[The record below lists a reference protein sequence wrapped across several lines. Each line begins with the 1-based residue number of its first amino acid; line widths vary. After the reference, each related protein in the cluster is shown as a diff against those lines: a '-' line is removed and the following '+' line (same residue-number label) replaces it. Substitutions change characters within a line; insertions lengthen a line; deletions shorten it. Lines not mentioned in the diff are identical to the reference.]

1 MMRFSTPVSRYMTCG
16 VLSARDETPLP
27 QVHRLL
33 GEHAISCVPI
43 LDAEAR
49 AIGVLSRTDLLRIGR
64 FETKTN
70 SRGMLLTLPDVP
82 AREVVRPGIIT
93 VGRTTLVIQA
103 ASVLLKHRIHRVFV
117 REGEALAG
125 VFSTKDLLLA
135 LVEAR
140 VATPIG
146 DLMSVP
152 AYTVPLEA
160 PLALAADR
168 LSSAQ
173 VSGLV
178 VVDPDGWPVGM
189 FTQTEA
195 LLARGVL
202 SDSPVEDVMSPAM
215 VCLDVR
221 TPIHRAAAAAHAAQA
236 RRVLVVHGRRLR
248 GVVTGLDFARA
259 VAGIGVIAVGASPA
273 ERYRAG

>member
-1 MMRFSTPVSRYMTCG
+1 MMRFATPVSRYMTCE
-16 VLSARDETPLP
+16 VITAPDTTLLP
-27 QVHRLL
+27 EVHRSLC
-33 GEHAISCVPI
+33 ENAISCVPI
-43 LDAEAR
+43 VDAASR
-49 AIGVLSRTDLLRIGR
+49 ALGVLSRTDLLRLGQ

-82 AREVVRPGIIT
+82 ARDVLRPGIIT
-93 VGRTTLVIQA
+93 VGRTTLVVQA

-117 REGEALAG
+117 REDDTLTG

-140 VATPIG
+140 EATPIAE
-146 DLMSVP
+146 LMSAP
-152 AYTVPLEA
+152 AYTIPLDA

-168 LSSAQ
+168 LTTAQ

-178 VVDPDGWPVGM
+178 VVDPGGWPVGM

-195 LLARGVL
+195 LLAHGVL

-215 VCLDVR
+215 VCLHAR
-221 TPIHRAAAAAHAAQA
+221 TPLHRAAAAAHAAQA
-236 RRVLVVHGRRLR
+236 RRVLVVQGRRLR
-248 GVVTGLDFARA
+248 GVLTGLDFARA
-259 VAGIGVIAVGASPA
+259 VAGTGLISMAARSK
-273 ERYRAG
+273 AG

>member
-1 MMRFSTPVSRYMTCG
+1 MMRFATPVSRYMTCE
-16 VLSARDETPLP
+16 VITAPDTTPLP
-27 QVHRLL
+27 EVHRSL
-33 GEHAISCVPI
+33 GEHAISCVPVV
-43 LDAEAR
+43 DAASR
-49 AIGVLSRTDLLRIGR
+49 AIGVLSRTDLLRLGR
-64 FETKTN
+64 FDTKTN

-82 AREVVRPGIIT
+82 ARDVLRPGIIT
-93 VGRTTLVIQA
+93 VGRTTLVVQA

-117 REGEALAG
+117 REGDSLTG

-140 VATPIG
+140 DATPIAE
-146 DLMSVP
+146 LMSAP
-152 AYTVPLEA
+152 AYTIPLDA

-168 LSSAQ
+168 LTTAQ

-195 LLARGVL
+195 LLAHGVL

-221 TPIHRAAAAAHAAQA
+221 TPLHRAAAAAHAAQA
-236 RRVLVVHGRRLR
+236 RRVLVVQGRRLR
-248 GVVTGLDFARA
+248 GVLTGLDFARA
-259 VAGIGVIAVGASPA
+259 VAGTGVIPVAARSK
-273 ERYRAG
+273 AG

>member
-1 MMRFSTPVSRYMTCG
+1 MMRFAAPVSRYMTCD
-16 VLSARDETPLP
+16 VITARNTTPLP
-27 QVHRLL
+27 EVHRAL

-43 LDAEAR
+43 LDEATGR
-49 AIGVLSRTDLLRIGR
+49 ALGVLSRTDLLRLGR
-64 FETKTN
+64 FETKTK
-70 SRGMLLTLPDVP
+70 SRGMLLTLPNVP
-82 AREVVRPGIIT
+82 AGDVLRPGILT
-93 VGRTTLVIQA
+93 VGRTTLVLQA

-117 REGEALAG
+117 REQDALTG

-146 DLMSVP
+146 ELMSTP
-152 AYTVPLEA
+152 AYTIPIDA

-168 LSSAQ
+168 LMSAQ

-178 VVDPDGWPVGM
+178 VVDPDGWPVGT

-195 LLARGVL
+195 LLAHGVL

-215 VCLDVR
+215 VCLDAR
-221 TPIHRAAAAAHAAQA
+221 TPLYRAASAAHAAQA
-236 RRVLVVHGRRLR
+236 RRVLVVQGRRLC
-248 GVVTGLDFARA
+248 GVLAGLDFARA
-259 VAGIGVIAVGASPA
+259 VTGTGTLPVAPRS
-273 ERYRAG
+273 RAG

>member
-16 VLSARDETPLP
+16 VLSARDETSLL
-27 QVHRLL
+27 QVHRML

-43 LDAEAR
+43 LDERAR
-49 AIGVLSRTDLLRIGR
+49 ALGVLSRTDLLRIGR
-64 FETKTN
+64 FETKMN
-70 SRGMLLTLPDVP
+70 SRGMLLTLPDVA
-82 AREVVRPGIIT
+82 AREVVRPGIIA
-93 VGRTTLVIQA
+93 VGRTTFVVQA
-103 ASVLLKHRIHRVFV
+103 ASVMLKHRIHRVFV
-117 REGEALAG
+117 REGEALTG

-140 VATPIG
+140 VTTPIS
-146 DLMSVP
+146 DFMSVP

-168 LSSAQ
+168 LSLAQ

-236 RRVLVVHGRRLR
+236 RRVLVVEGRRLR
-248 GVVTGLDFARA
+248 GVLTGLDFARA
-259 VAGIGVIAVGASPA
+259 VAATVISAAGAAA
-273 ERYRAG
+273 ERSRAG

>member
-1 MMRFSTPVSRYMTCG
+1 MMRFPTPVSRYMTCA
-16 VLSARDETPLP
+16 VITAPDTTPLP
-27 QVHRLL
+27 EVHRML
-33 GEHAISCVPI
+33 GENAISCVPI
-43 LDAEAR
+43 LDAASR
-49 AIGVLSRTDLLRIGR
+49 AIGVLSRTDLLRLGR

-82 AREVVRPGIIT
+82 ARDVLRPGIIT
-93 VGRTTLVIQA
+93 VGRSTLVVQA

-117 REGEALAG
+117 REDDTLTG

-140 VATPIG
+140 EATPIAE
-146 DLMSVP
+146 LMSAP
-152 AYTVPLEA
+152 AYTIPLDA

-168 LSSAQ
+168 LTTAQ

-195 LLARGVL
+195 LLAHGVL

-221 TPIHRAAAAAHAAQA
+221 TPLHRAAAAAHAAQA
-236 RRVLVVHGRRLR
+236 RRVLVVQGRRLR
-248 GVVTGLDFARA
+248 GVLTGLDFARA
-259 VAGIGVIAVGASPA
+259 VAGTGLISMAARSK
-273 ERYRAG
+273 AG